1 MGMTLIRPSNKKIA
15 SHFLFFFFFSAA
27 DVHRTTA
34 TRRQRR
40 QGENESP
47 VRRHADRRRGRPGQ
61 SRPILQGRIQSVH
74 LHVSRQIIII
84 FLKFIIIADE
94 IECISYF
101 VPVQRALLFD
111 APHICCYVNNGFVIQ
126 CSIRVYN
133 RIDMCCPASTSAGRN
148 IPRVRLAYLSP
159 PQYHTTI
166 LYFLLHSY
174 YRHDFSHD
182 SSPAEKSAG
191 CFDAI
196 CNDRAPSPSSSHHHS
211 IAYLLL
217 AGYVC
222 APFLVCTCN
231 WTGRLLFI
239 LHIAHTVPDSLLM
252 HQTPYTLVFVSRV
265 QLYSP
270 ILYISYK
277 ITTRE
282 SNRSTCYT

>member
-1 MGMTLIRPSNKKIA
+1 
-15 SHFLFFFFFSAA
+15 
-27 DVHRTTA
+27 
-34 TRRQRR
+34 
-40 QGENESP
+40 
-47 VRRHADRRRGRPGQ
+47 
-61 SRPILQGRIQSVH
+61 
-74 LHVSRQIIII
+74 
-84 FLKFIIIADE
+84 
-94 IECISYF
+94 
-101 VPVQRALLFD
+101 
-111 APHICCYVNNGFVIQ
+111 
-126 CSIRVYN
+126 
-133 RIDMCCPASTSAGRN
+133 MCCPASTSAGRN

-191 CFDAI
+191 CLLF
-196 CNDRAPSPSSSHHHS
+196 SLMLFVTTEGHHHHHP
-211 IAYLLL
+211 IIIVQPILL

-252 HQTPYTLVFVSRV
+252 HQTPYTLIFVSRV

-270 ILYISYK
+270 ILYISK
-277 ITTRE
+277 RNNQRVIEVHTIHNITRCIYMHVGVNCTVG
-282 SNRSTCYT
+282 SVPCSTHTAGQQTETIYSFIF